1 MQIEDGVLEKLLRA
15 KGKEMPNVRTRIQ
28 ALIINKDTEEV

>member
-15 KGKEMPNVRTRIQ
+15 KGKEMPNARTRSE
-28 ALIINKDTEEV
+28 ALIRDKDIEEV